1 MNFNDIQKPESRISQ
16 YFQWS
21 SLQQRSW
28 ISIFYATIGFKHRI
42 RIFLIRFEGLLRCQK
57 Q

>member
-1 MNFNDIQKPESRISQ
+1 MNFNDIQDPESRISQ

-28 ISIFYATIGFKHRI
+28 ILKFYATVGFIQHLSIPVPPIK
-42 RIFLIRFEGLLRCQK
+42 EDSQ
-57 Q
+57 